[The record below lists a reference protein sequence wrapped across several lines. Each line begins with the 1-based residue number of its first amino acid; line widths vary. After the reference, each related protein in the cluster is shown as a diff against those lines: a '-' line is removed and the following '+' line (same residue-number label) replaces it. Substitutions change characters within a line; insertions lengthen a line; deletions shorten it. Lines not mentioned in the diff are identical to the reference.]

1 MTLPRYVILRTAKA
15 WMLWDRH
22 EKRQIGG
29 YYRSRYAAE
38 QAMNKAAK
46 ARKERT

>member
-1 MTLPRYVILRTAKA
+1 MTLPRYIVLRTAKA

-38 QAMNKAAK
+38 QAMAKAAN
-46 ARKERT
+46 RKELT